1 MPPVSAT
8 TAYRGKRRLQRA
20 RLISLIADT
29 TYPRTI
35 LVNDLEQGMNA
46 PPNIDSFTTDAGNDV
61 VDWLTNGTRD
71 ERFIDNIFAELCI
84 RLQQA
89 GIPVKRASL
98 HVLIHHPQWLGA
110 RIMWADGMREA
121 EIARV
126 DYDVRERSEYI
137 GSPANEIHD
146 GAIEVRENFERD
158 ASLGRQHAVYDEMR
172 AKGLTDYVAWP
183 MYHTL
188 GKRHLVT
195 FATDRPGG
203 FDDAHLACLLRLLPV
218 LALVSEIRVKN
229 RLARTLLETYVGS
242 HASELILA
250 GATRRGSG
258 TTVRAAIMIC
268 DLRDFTKISDN
279 WPRDD
284 VIDLL
289 NSYFDAMSEPIAKHG
304 GEILK
309 FIGDGLL
316 AIFPLSQPSAC
327 ADLLHAVTEA
337 RRAMLALN
345 ENNSDTGRAPLN
357 YGIGVHVGDV
367 MYGNIGSRTRLDFT
381 VIGPAV
387 NMASR
392 LEALT
397 KQLGRTVLLS
407 RAFADL
413 VGNAFDLERVG
424 EYPVRGFSDPIELFA
439 YHG

>member
-1 MPPVSAT
+1 
-8 TAYRGKRRLQRA
+8 
-20 RLISLIADT
+20 
-29 TYPRTI
+29 
-35 LVNDLEQGMNA
+35 MNA
-46 PPNIDSFTTDAGNDV
+46 PDRIPAATHAAGV

-71 ERFIDNIFAELCI
+71 QRFIDNIFAEMCI

-89 GIPVKRASL
+89 GIPLKRATL
-98 HVLIHHPQWLGA
+98 HVQIQHPQWLGA
-110 RIMWADGMREA
+110 RIMWSDGMREA
-121 EIARV
+121 EIGRV
-126 DYDVRERSEYI
+126 DFDVRERSEYI
-137 GSPANEIHD
+137 GSPANELID
-146 GAIEVRENFERD
+146 GATEVRENLERD
-158 ASLGRQHAVYDEMR
+158 PALGRKHALYDEMR

-183 MYHTL
+183 LYHTL
-188 GKRHLVT
+188 GKRHLIT

-203 FDDAHLACLLRLLPV
+203 FDDSHLAALKSVLPV
-218 LALVSEIRVKN
+218 LALVSEIRIKN

-242 HASELILA
+242 HAGELILA
-250 GATRRGSG
+250 GATRRGTG

-289 NSYFDAMSEPIAKHG
+289 NDYFDAMSDPIARHG

-316 AIFPLSQPSAC
+316 AIFPLSQPKAC
-327 ADLLHAVTEA
+327 ANLLRAVTEA
-337 RRAMLALN
+337 RQAMAALN
-345 ENNSDTGRAPLN
+345 ERNQGTGRAPLN

-367 MYGNIGSRTRLDFT
+367 MYGNIGSTSRLDFT

-397 KQLGRTVLLS
+397 KQVGKPVLLS
-407 RAFADL
+407 RDFAEL
-413 VGNAFDLERVG
+413 VTPEFALERVG
-424 EYPVRGFSDPIELFA
+424 QHAVRGFSEPIELFA
-439 YHG
+439 FEAGAGA

>member
-1 MPPVSAT
+1 
-8 TAYRGKRRLQRA
+8 
-20 RLISLIADT
+20 
-29 TYPRTI
+29 
-35 LVNDLEQGMNA
+35 MNL
-46 PPNIDSFTTDAGNDV
+46 PPNIDPRTAYSDNDV
-61 VDWLTNGTRD
+61 VHWLTNDTGD
-71 ERFIDNIFAELCI
+71 ERFIDNIFAELCV
-84 RLQQA
+84 RLQQT

-98 HVLIHHPQWLGA
+98 HLLIQHPQWLGA
-110 RIMWADGMREA
+110 RVFWADGMREA
-121 EIARV
+121 TITRV
-126 DYDVRERSEYI
+126 DYDVRKRSEYI
-137 GSPANEIHD
+137 GSPVEEIHD
-146 GAIEVRENFERD
+146 GATEIRENLECD
-158 ASLGRQHAVYDEMR
+158 PSLGRKHGVYDELR
-172 AKGLTDYVAWP
+172 SKGLTDYVAWP

-188 GKRHLVT
+188 GKRHVVA
-195 FATDRPGG
+195 FSTDRPGG
-203 FDDAHLACLLRLLPV
+203 FDEAHIASLSRLLPI
-218 LALVSEIRVKN
+218 LALVSEIRIKN

-242 HASELILA
+242 HAGELILA

-258 TTVRAAIMIC
+258 TTVCAAIMIC

-289 NSYFDAMSEPIAKHG
+289 NSYFDAMSEPIARHG

-327 ADLLHAVTEA
+327 ANLLHAVAEA
-337 RRAMLALN
+337 RQAMIALN
-345 ENNSDTGRAPLN
+345 EKNSETGRAPLN

-407 RAFADL
+407 RAFADF
-413 VGNAFDLERVG
+413 VQSDFDLERVG

>member
-1 MPPVSAT
+1 
-8 TAYRGKRRLQRA
+8 
-20 RLISLIADT
+20 
-29 TYPRTI
+29 
-35 LVNDLEQGMNA
+35 MNA
-46 PPNIDSFTTDAGNDV
+46 PPRIDPVPANASDEV
-61 VDWLTNGTRD
+61 VHWLTNDTRD
-71 ERFIDNIFAELCI
+71 ERFIDNIFAEMCI
-84 RLQQA
+84 RLQRA
-89 GIPVKRASL
+89 GIPVKRATL
-98 HVLIHHPQWLGA
+98 HILIYHPQWLGA
-110 RIMWADGMREA
+110 RFMWADGMHEA
-121 EIARV
+121 VIERV

-137 GSPANEIHD
+137 GSPANELQD
-146 GAIEVRENFERD
+146 GATEVRENLERD
-158 ASLGRQHAVYDEMR
+158 PRLGRKHAIYDEMR
-172 AKGLTDYVAWP
+172 VKGLTDYAAWP
-183 MYHTL
+183 LYHTL

-203 FDDAHLACLLRLLPV
+203 FDDAHIAGLLKLLPV
-218 LALVSEIRVKN
+218 LALVSEIRIKN

-268 DLRDFTKISDN
+268 DLRDFTGISDN

-289 NSYFDAMSEPIAKHG
+289 NGYFDAMSEPIVRHG

-327 ADLLHAVTEA
+327 ANLLHAVTEA
-337 RRAMLALN
+337 RQAMIALN
-345 ENNSDTGRAPLN
+345 ERNGETGRAPLN
-357 YGIGVHVGDV
+357 YGIGIHVGDV
-367 MYGNIGSRTRLDFT
+367 MYGNIGSQSRLDFT

-392 LEALT
+392 LETLT
-397 KQLGRTVLLS
+397 KQLGRPVLLS
-407 RAFADL
+407 SAFADL
-413 VGNAFDLERVG
+413 VRSDFELEHVG
-424 EYPVRGFSDPIELFA
+424 EHQVRGFSDPIELFA

>member
-1 MPPVSAT
+1 
-8 TAYRGKRRLQRA
+8 
-20 RLISLIADT
+20 
-29 TYPRTI
+29 
-35 LVNDLEQGMNA
+35 MNA
-46 PPNIDSFTTDAGNDV
+46 PDNNAPTQADGV
-61 VDWLTNGTRD
+61 VDWLTSGTRD
-71 ERFIDNIFAELCI
+71 ERFIDDIFAQMCI

-89 GIPVKRASL
+89 GIPLKRATL
-98 HVLIHHPQWLGA
+98 HVMIHHPQWLGA
-110 RIMWADGMREA
+110 RMMWSDGKQEA
-121 EIARV
+121 EITLA
-126 DYDVRERSEYI
+126 DYDARERSEYI
-137 GSPANEIHD
+137 GSAANEILD
-146 GAIEVRENFERD
+146 GADEVRERLEQVS
-158 ASLGRQHAVYDEMR
+158 SLGRKHALYDEMR
-172 AKGLTDYVAWP
+172 SLGLTDYLAWP
-183 MYHTL
+183 LLHTL

-203 FDDAHLACLLRLLPV
+203 FAEADIASLKKVMPV
-218 LALVSEIRVKN
+218 LALVSEIRIKN

-242 HASELILA
+242 HAGELILA
-250 GATRRGSG
+250 GATRRGTG

-289 NSYFDAMSEPIAKHG
+289 NDYFDAMSEPIARHG

-316 AIFPLSQPSAC
+316 AIFPLSQPNAC

-337 RRAMLALN
+337 RQAMVALN
-345 ENNSDTGRAPLN
+345 ERNKATSRAPLN

-367 MYGNIGSRTRLDFT
+367 MYGNIGSSSRLDFT

-407 RAFADL
+407 RDFAEL
-413 VGNAFDLERVG
+413 VEPKFELEHVG
-424 EYPVRGFSDPIELFA
+424 KHEVRGFSDPIELFA
-439 YHG
+439 YQG

>member
-1 MPPVSAT
+1 MNGQDMTAPDQNRPT
-8 TAYRGKRRLQRA
+8 TLSDG
-20 RLISLIADT
+20 
-29 TYPRTI
+29 
-35 LVNDLEQGMNA
+35 
-46 PPNIDSFTTDAGNDV
+46 V

-71 ERFIDNIFAELCI
+71 ERFIDNIFAEMCI

-89 GIPVKRASL
+89 GIPLKRSTM
-98 HVLIHHPQWLGA
+98 HVRIQHPQWLGA
-110 RIMWADGMREA
+110 AFMWLDGMREA
-121 EIARV
+121 KISRV
-126 DYDVRERSEYI
+126 DFDVLERSEFI
-137 GSPANEIHD
+137 GSPVSEMLD
-146 GAIEVRENFERD
+146 GASELRENLEGD
-158 ASLGRQHAVYDEMR
+158 PSLGRRHAVYDEMR

-183 MYHTL
+183 LHHTL

-203 FDDAHLACLLRLLPV
+203 FDDAHLVALKNLLPV
-218 LALVSEIRVKN
+218 LALVSEIRIKN

-242 HASELILA
+242 HAGELILA
-250 GATRRGSG
+250 GATRRGTG

-289 NSYFDAMSEPIAKHG
+289 NDYFDAMSEPIARHG

-316 AIFPLSQPSAC
+316 AIFPLSEPSAC
-327 ADLLHAVTEA
+327 ANLLRAVTEA
-337 RRAMLALN
+337 RQAMAALN
-345 ENNSDTGRAPLN
+345 ERNNGTGRAPLN

-367 MYGNIGSRTRLDFT
+367 MYGNIGSSSRLDFT

-397 KQLGRTVLLS
+397 KQLGRPVLLS
-407 RAFADL
+407 RAFAEL
-413 VGNAFDLERVG
+413 VEREFELEHVG
-424 EYPVRGFSDPIELFA
+424 KYEVRGFSDPIELFA
-439 YHG
+439 FHG

>member
-1 MPPVSAT
+1 
-8 TAYRGKRRLQRA
+8 
-20 RLISLIADT
+20 
-29 TYPRTI
+29 
-35 LVNDLEQGMNA
+35 MNA
-46 PPNIDSFTTDAGNDV
+46 PDNHAPTQADGV

-71 ERFIDNIFAELCI
+71 ERFIDNIFAQMCI

-89 GIPVKRASL
+89 GIPLKRATL
-98 HVLIHHPQWLGA
+98 HVQINHPQWLGA
-110 RIMWADGMREA
+110 RMMWSDGMTDA

-137 GSPANEIHD
+137 GSPASEIIE
-146 GAIEVRENFERD
+146 GATELRENLEQD
-158 ASLGRQHAVYDEMR
+158 PSLGRKHAIYGEMR
-172 AKGLTDYVAWP
+172 AGGLTDYVAWP
-183 MYHTL
+183 LYHTL
-188 GKRHLVT
+188 GKQHVVT

-203 FDDAHLACLLRLLPV
+203 FDQAHIAALKKLLPV
-218 LALVSEIRVKN
+218 LALVSEIRIKN

-242 HASELILA
+242 HAGELILA
-250 GATRRGSG
+250 GATRRGTG

-289 NSYFDAMSEPIAKHG
+289 NDYFDAMSEPIARHG

-316 AIFPLSQPSAC
+316 AIFPLQHPDAC

-337 RRAMLALN
+337 RQAMTALN
-345 ENNSDTGRAPLN
+345 ERNSATGRAPLN

-367 MYGNIGSRTRLDFT
+367 MYGNIGSTSRLDFT

-397 KQLGRTVLLS
+397 KQLGRPVLLS
-407 RAFADL
+407 RDFAEL
-413 VGNAFDLERVG
+413 VQPKFELERVG
-424 EYPVRGFSDPIELFA
+424 QHAVRGFSDPIELFA

>member
-1 MPPVSAT
+1 MNVPT
-8 TAYRGKRRLQRA
+8 
-20 RLISLIADT
+20 
-29 TYPRTI
+29 
-35 LVNDLEQGMNA
+35 NNA
-46 PPNIDSFTTDAGNDV
+46 PTLSDGV

-71 ERFIDNIFAELCI
+71 ERFIDNIFAQMCI
-84 RLQQA
+84 RLQQV
-89 GIPVKRASL
+89 GIPLKRSTL

-110 RIMWADGMREA
+110 RFMWSDGMREA

-137 GSPANEIHD
+137 GSPANEMQD
-146 GAIEVRENFERD
+146 GATEVRENLERD
-158 ASLGRQHAVYDEMR
+158 PALGRKHALYDEMR
-172 AKGLTDYVAWP
+172 ERGLTDYVAWP
-183 MYHTL
+183 LYHTL
-188 GKRHLVT
+188 GKRHLIT

-203 FDDAHLACLLRLLPV
+203 FDHAHIAALKKLLPV
-218 LALVSEIRVKN
+218 LSLVSEIRIKN

-242 HASELILA
+242 HAGELILA
-250 GATRRGSG
+250 GATRRGTG

-289 NSYFDAMSEPIAKHG
+289 NDYFDAMSEPIARHG

-316 AIFPLSQPSAC
+316 AIFPLQEPNAC
-327 ADLLHAVTEA
+327 TNLLHAVTEA
-337 RRAMLALN
+337 RQAMVALN
-345 ENNSDTGRAPLN
+345 ERNNATSRAPLN

-367 MYGNIGSRTRLDFT
+367 MYGNIGSTSRLDFT

-407 RAFADL
+407 RDFAEL
-413 VGNAFDLERVG
+413 VQPKFELEHVG
-424 EYPVRGFSDPIELFA
+424 KHEVRGFSDPIELFA